1 MIDIGKLSTEQTSD
15 LLRQVIDALP
25 EETLFRI
32 LNESLS
38 TEQKEELGEQWFNID
53 KSWHP

>member
-1 MIDIGKLSTEQTSD
+1 MIDIGKLSTEQTAD

-25 EETLFRI
+25 QETLFLV

-53 KSWHP
+53 KS